1 MRYKDIILDY
11 VNVNEA
17 LRYLGY
23 GDNKP
28 DDNTKKLLDI
38 CSEEL
43 LKVIQPKY
51 VYRVFDLNEDY
62 SIDGADFELKG
73 EAIKNHLSGC
83 KKIAMMCVTLSAGVD
98 SLIRRKQIGDMAQ
111 AAIIDSMAS
120 AAVEQVCDKVEEI
133 IKKEFPNYEYTW
145 RFGIGY
151 DDFPLELQQQ
161 FLNVVNASKQIGV
174 CVNDSFML
182 TPTKSVTCIIGMG
195 HNLNTSNKKSCEN
208 CSFKEKCQYRKAGR
222 NCGR

>member
-1 MRYKDIILDY
+1 MRDKDIILDY

-62 SIDGADFELKG
+62 SIDGVDFELKG
-73 EAIKNHLSGC
+73 EAIKKHLKRC
-83 KKIAMMCVTLSAGVD
+83 EKIAMMCVTLSSGVD

-133 IKKEFPNYEYTW
+133 IKKEFPHYEYTW
-145 RFGIGY
+145 RFGVGY

-195 HNLNTSNKKSCEN
+195 YNLKTSSKKSCDN
-208 CSFKEKCQYRKAGR
+208 CSFREKCQYRKAGK